1 MRTVAAAA
9 LLLSLVACS
18 SFSEHSDTPGFG
30 ETLQGNLK
38 VASAA
43 LAAGQPDVAQR
54 LYGSLTELYDDA
66 PEPLLGLGYIAFQAN
81 DLDAAIDHFVRAAEL
96 AKDAPATKAEAL
108 VGAGRAELAK
118 GRTREAR
125 NYLHRARKI
134 ATDPSSAAWIEN
146 GLAVAAVLDGDYGTA
161 ETHYAA
167 ALRHSSAHPRITA
180 NYMRMLIASGRID
193 EAVRVYGE
201 FDSSYWMDG
210 DERALQR
217 LIDEARGQGPERSS
231 SRGLEPR
238 LLLRWPAIV
247 PLPPPRSERARPGI
261 RLALAGSL
269 GLAFRLDGEA
279 GMVIPPADAPHS
291 FSVRADVR
299 SPDAASWK
307 PSSRSASSSAPG
319 APQSVTA
326 TGMPAAAT
334 DYDSAPDSD
343 PAPPAHLERLLG
355 SEGAAAYVRQSRVL
369 DGWVVLL
376 GRSRQWRLDGAAEA
390 VAAASP
396 EIADVQLLAP
406 DVLYVIG
413 KTVGSTSV
421 SVLSENGLVQ
431 KRDVTV
437 VLDFEPLR
445 ALLAEDPDL
454 NGVRVQGL
462 ARGVTLT
469 GEVGSAA
476 AAARALRLAAASLPE
491 DMVVENGLRVGLNLA
506 PLRALMVRESGLH
519 GVRVQ
524 RVARGVAL
532 TGEVGSAA
540 AAERAHRLAVA
551 SLPEDM
557 VVENGLRVGLDL
569 APLRALMVE
578 GSGLHGVRVQRVA
591 RGVALTGEVGSAA
604 AAERAHRLA
613 VASLPED
620 MVVENGLRVVMDV
633 EPLRVLLANDSD
645 LNDVKV
651 QALSRGVALSGEVNS
666 AAAADLAL
674 RFAAAS
680 LPEETV
686 LENNMHIAGPQ
697 QVNLEVQIAE
707 VQRSIAEDFGFNW
720 EAFGGSGDPL
730 GFGFRIG
737 RVLNPTVGMRQLP
750 ENVASPLGIPSA
762 IVDGLT
768 SPSFVFQRAWDN
780 IGITGVVD
788 ALAQAG
794 LANVLAR
801 PNVTANSGETASFF
815 SGGEY
820 PLPSGYDDGVI
831 VFEYKK
837 FGVLLDFVPTIID
850 EGRIELTVRP
860 EVSEPSR
867 DQSIQVHA
875 GVNVP
880 VINVRRAETTVEM
893 GDGESI
899 VIAGLFRSTTSEVES
914 GVPFLKDLPLIGAL
928 FGHTSTRSE
937 ELELIV
943 TVTARLIDAGQVL
956 DETGSAAAGR
966 ADDYYY

>member
-1 MRTVAAAA
+1 M
-9 LLLSLVACS
+9 
-18 SFSEHSDTPGFG
+18 
-30 ETLQGNLK
+30 
-38 VASAA
+38 
-43 LAAGQPDVAQR
+43 
-54 LYGSLTELYDDA
+54 
-66 PEPLLGLGYIAFQAN
+66 
-81 DLDAAIDHFVRAAEL
+81 
-96 AKDAPATKAEAL
+96 
-108 VGAGRAELAK
+108 
-118 GRTREAR
+118 
-125 NYLHRARKI
+125 
-134 ATDPSSAAWIEN
+134 
-146 GLAVAAVLDGDYGTA
+146 
-161 ETHYAA
+161 
-167 ALRHSSAHPRITA
+167 
-180 NYMRMLIASGRID
+180 
-193 EAVRVYGE
+193 
-201 FDSSYWMDG
+201 
-210 DERALQR
+210 
-217 LIDEARGQGPERSS
+217 
-231 SRGLEPR
+231 
-238 LLLRWPAIV
+238 
-247 PLPPPRSERARPGI
+247 
-261 RLALAGSL
+261 
-269 GLAFRLDGEA
+269 
-279 GMVIPPADAPHS
+279 
-291 FSVRADVR
+291 
-299 SPDAASWK
+299 
-307 PSSRSASSSAPG
+307 
-319 APQSVTA
+319 
-326 TGMPAAAT
+326 
-334 DYDSAPDSD
+334 
-343 PAPPAHLERLLG
+343 
-355 SEGAAAYVRQSRVL
+355 
-369 DGWVVLL
+369 
-376 GRSRQWRLDGAAEA
+376 
-390 VAAASP
+390 
-396 EIADVQLLAP
+396 
-406 DVLYVIG
+406 
-413 KTVGSTSV
+413 
-421 SVLSENGLVQ
+421 Q

-437 VLDFEPLR
+437 VLDVEPLR

-557 VVENGLRVGLDL
+557 VVENGLRVGLNL
-569 APLRALMVE
+569 APLRALMVRE
-578 GSGLHGVRVQRVA
+578 SGLHRVHVQRVA
-591 RGVALTGEVGSAA
+591 RGVALTGEAGSAA

-620 MVVENGLRVVMDV
+620 MMVENGLRVVPDV

-768 SPSFVFQRAWDN
+768 SPSFIFQRAWHN